1 MGEYSRAEAA
11 TRAGVAPSYLD
22 RLIELAIVTTD
33 AADRLTKGDVL
44 RAQMAQTLENGGV
57 PLQSLAAFLKEGR
70 ASLAFLDAPTY
81 AHFPLLSDETFDE
94 LSVRTGLPVDLVML
108 IREATGGAVPNPADQ
123 VREDELAV
131 VPLIEAAL
139 AIGFRPVSIARRL
152 RVLGDSLR
160 RVAETEADAYQ
171 SDLVEPMLSAGA
183 SDAEL
188 LATSTSAETLRLD
201 RAMDDAVITIWH
213 AQQMRPWTAAM
224 IEIIEKSLTEAG
236 LLTPLRRPPAI
247 CFLDVTGYTRLT
259 HERGDEAAADLAQE
273 LGRLV
278 HRVATKRGGTPVKW
292 LGDGVMI
299 YFKDPGSAVLAALE
313 MVDGVVS
320 AGLPPAH
327 VGIHAGPLLSQEG
340 DYYGQTVNLAS
351 RIADY
356 ARPGEVLVTH
366 EVVDASSDIDAAFS
380 EVGGAELKGVA
391 GVIQLYS
398 AHWVRQQV
406 TPTRRSS

>member
-1 MGEYSRAEAA
+1 MGQYSRAETAK
-11 TRAGVAPSYLD
+11 RAGVDPSYVN
-22 RLIELAIVTTD
+22 RLIDLAIVTTD
-33 AADRLTKGDVL
+33 AANQLTKGDVL
-44 RAQMAQTLENGGV
+44 RAQMAQTLETGGV
-57 PLQSLAAFLKEGR
+57 PLESLAATIRDGQ

-81 AHFPLLSDETFDE
+81 EHFPLLSDETFNG
-94 LSVRTGLPVDLVML
+94 LSARTGLPVDLLML
-108 IREATGGAVPNPADQ
+108 IREATGGAVPNPDDQ

-139 AIGFRPVSIARRL
+139 TIGFRPVSVARRL
-152 RVLGDSLR
+152 RVLGDSMR

-171 SDLVEPMLSAGA
+171 SDLLEPMLAAGA

-188 LATSTSAETLRLD
+188 LATSTSADTLRMD

-213 AQQMRPWTAAM
+213 AHQMRPWTAAM
-224 IEIIEKSLTEAG
+224 IGVIEKSLTDAG

-247 CFLDVTGYTRLT
+247 SFLDITGYTRLT
-259 HERGDEAAADLAQE
+259 HERGDAAAADLAE
-273 LGRLV
+273 VLASLV
-278 HRVATKRGGTPVKW
+278 HRIATKRSGTAVKW
-292 LGDGVMI
+292 LGDGVMM

-327 VGIHAGPLLSQEG
+327 VGIHAGPLLTQAG

-356 ARPGEVLVTH
+356 ARPGEVLVTT
-366 EVVDASSDIDAAFS
+366 EVVDASNDIGAMFS
-380 EVGGAELKGVA
+380 EVGPAELKGVS
-391 GVIQLYS
+391 GVLQLHS
-398 AHWVRQQV
+398 AHWARPQV
-406 TPTRRSS
+406 VPNRRSP

>member
-11 TRAGVAPSYLD
+11 MRAGVDPSYVN
-22 RLIELAIVTTD
+22 RLIDLAIVTTD
-33 AADRLTKGDVL
+33 AANRLTRGDVL
-44 RAQMAQTLENGGV
+44 RAQMAQSLETGGV
-57 PLQSLAAFLKEGR
+57 PLESLAATIRDGQ
-70 ASLAFLDAPTY
+70 ASLTFLDAPSY
-81 AHFPLLSDETFDE
+81 EHFPLLSDETFNG
-94 LSVRTGLPVDLVML
+94 LNARTGLPVDLLML
-108 IREATGGAVPNPADQ
+108 IREATGGAVPNPDDQ

-139 AIGFRPVSIARRL
+139 TIGFRPVSIARLL

-171 SDLVEPMLSAGA
+171 SDLVEPMQAAGA

-188 LATSTSAETLRLD
+188 LAISTSADTLRMD
-201 RAMDDAVITIWH
+201 RAMDDAVMTIWH
-213 AQQMRPWTAAM
+213 AHQMRPWTAAL
-224 IEIIEKSLTEAG
+224 IGIIEKSLTDAG

-247 CFLDVTGYTRLT
+247 SFLDITGYTHLT
-259 HERGDEAAADLAQE
+259 HERGDAAAADLAE
-273 LGRLV
+273 VLGRLV
-278 HRVATKRGGTPVKW
+278 HRIATKRNGTAVKW
-292 LGDGVMI
+292 LGDGVMM

-327 VGIHAGPLLSQEG
+327 VGIHAGPLLTQAG

-356 ARPGEVLVTH
+356 ARPGEVLVTT
-366 EVVDASSDIDAAFS
+366 EVVDASNDIGAMFS
-380 EVGGAELKGVA
+380 EVGPAELKGVS
-391 GVIQLYS
+391 GVLQLHS
-398 AHWVRQQV
+398 AHWARPQV
-406 TPTRRSS
+406 VPNRRSP

>member
-11 TRAGVAPSYLD
+11 TRAGVAPSYLG
-22 RLIELAIVTTD
+22 RLIELAIVKTD
-33 AADRLTKGDVL
+33 AADQLTKGDVL
-44 RAQMAQTLENGGV
+44 RAQMAQTLETGGV
-57 PLQSLAAFLKEGR
+57 PLQSLAAFLKDGR

-81 AHFPLLSDETFDE
+81 EHFPLLSDETFDR

-108 IREATGGAVPNPADQ
+108 IREATGGAVPNPEDQ

-171 SDLVEPMLSAGA
+171 SDLVEPMLTAGA

-224 IEIIEKSLTEAG
+224 IGIIEKSLTEAG

-247 CFLDVTGYTRLT
+247 CFLDITGYTRLT

-273 LGRLV
+273 LRRLV

-299 YFKDPGSAVLAALE
+299 YFKDPGAAVLAALE

-340 DYYGQTVNLAS
+340 DYYGHTVNLAS

-356 ARPGEVLVTH
+356 ARPGEVLVTQ
-366 EVVDASSDIDAAFS
+366 EVVDASSDIDASFS
-380 EVGGAELKGVA
+380 EVGAAELKGVA
-391 GVIQLYS
+391 GVVQLRS

-406 TPTRRSS
+406 TPAQRSP